1 MKAIQVATVS
11 PELDLAV
18 LDSVLSGIESALL
31 GLGADRIW
39 VDVDG
44 PALTVMAELPEDLP
58 LGPQP
63 VDGPGAH

>member
-1 MKAIQVATVS
+1 MKIIQVATV
-11 PELDLAV
+11 PPQLDLAV

-39 VDVDG
+39 VDAAG
-44 PALTVMAELPEDLP
+44 PALTVMAELPENLAR
-58 LGPQP
+58 GPQP